1 MRVPELPSR
10 KQHGMNK
17 YQLVFDTRIESEL
30 KAYRKDVSVGKGD
43 EGVDSMPRSF
53 WTEILHWAAASEK
66 TLHAA
71 AKSSGT
77 SKGRL
82 YHSLYSQGPR
92 SRQSRCRRYAGGHS
106 EMGSRCACHPT
117 SPTSISASSWKLVT
131 VKPGLGGAF
140 GLAASLVAPGRQRPV
155 CVCVC
160 VCVCHAGRHT
170 HSHAHQTYT
179 SNARACTHTHTSKRS
194 RGCGLDMH
202 EPDTIGQV
210 LCISE
215 DSWAIFGPVLS
226 FAPGKQLHVPWPNIL
241 M

>member
-1 MRVPELPSR
+1 MRVPELSSR

-30 KAYRKDVSVGKGD
+30 KAYRHDVSVGKGD
-43 EGVDSMPRSF
+43 EGVDSMSRSL
-53 WTEILHWAAASEK
+53 WTEIHHWSAASEK

-131 VKPGLGGAF
+131 DKPGLGGAL

-160 VCVCHAGRHT
+160 VCVRVRACHARRHT
-170 HSHAHQTYT
+170 HSLAPKTYT
-179 SNARACTHTHTSKRS
+179 
-194 RGCGLDMH
+194 
-202 EPDTIGQV
+202 
-210 LCISE
+210 
-215 DSWAIFGPVLS
+215 
-226 FAPGKQLHVPWPNIL
+226 
-241 M
+241 